1 MFVSSWRDS
10 ADSSPDHTMTATR
23 AAAIRH
29 LPPTPISVG
38 HAAEKKHSLLG
49 RIRQV
54 LALWR
59 RRHQDRA
66 VLRSLSPR
74 QVADFC
80 PRQADVE
87 AEMNKPFWRA

>member
-1 MFVSSWRDS
+1 
-10 ADSSPDHTMTATR
+10 
-23 AAAIRH
+23 
-29 LPPTPISVG
+29 
-38 HAAEKKHSLLG
+38 LLE

-66 VLRSLSPR
+66 MLRSLSPR
-74 QVADFC
+74 QIADFC

-87 AEMNKPFWRA
+87 AEMHKPFWRA